1 MTIHSSIQSIKRYFH
16 RHFFDKVDPAQNLGT
31 HFPAFSIFHLYSDI
45 DYQKTLSVCKSVYER
60 ILNRVCENV
69 PKDVKVELISF
80 ADQKLEKSEGV
91 RDYIVITRMTAR
103 KTRST
108 IIVRCLPYGR
118 NVYLALDSYAL
129 GTVSVQRLLFRIY
142 ISIIPFILLL
152 CPLLCA
158 LTGFIQSIVSQ
169 NSDTASSAVLSLILP
184 SVICSIPVIA
194 TIIFIW
200 LDLIRSSF
208 YYMNISLALRE
219 VFGDFSENE
228 SFNADD
234 VFMFLKS
241 VLPIVIESIR
251 QVFEENN
258 IDVKTL
264 DEFATVV
271 NNVNNINETFI
282 NYAANQGI
290 QGNNQGATSI
300 RNLAG

>member
-1 MTIHSSIQSIKRYFH
+1 
-16 RHFFDKVDPAQNLGT
+16 
-31 HFPAFSIFHLYSDI
+31 
-45 DYQKTLSVCKSVYER
+45 
-60 ILNRVCENV
+60 
-69 PKDVKVELISF
+69 
-80 ADQKLEKSEGV
+80 
-91 RDYIVITRMTAR
+91 
-103 KTRST
+103 
-108 IIVRCLPYGR
+108 
-118 NVYLALDSYAL
+118 
-129 GTVSVQRLLFRIY
+129 
-142 ISIIPFILLL
+142 
-152 CPLLCA
+152 
-158 LTGFIQSIVSQ
+158 
-169 NSDTASSAVLSLILP
+169 
-184 SVICSIPVIA
+184 
-194 TIIFIW
+194 
-200 LDLIRSSF
+200 
-208 YYMNISLALRE
+208 MNISLALRE